1 MLPDANNEFWKAV
14 DNLVSDSR
22 VIIDRPKGTSHPR
35 FPDMIYPADYGYL
48 ENTTSP
54 DGGGIDVY
62 KGTSLFGKVDAMI
75 CTIDL
80 MKRDSEIKLLIG
92 CTLEEKRII
101 LDFHNNSEY
110 MKGILIERGLA

>member
-1 MLPDANNEFWKAV
+1 
-14 DNLVSDSR
+14 
-22 VIIDRPKGTSHPR
+22 
-35 FPDMIYPADYGYL
+35 
-48 ENTTSP
+48 
-54 DGGGIDVY
+54 
-62 KGTSLFGKVDAMI
+62 
-75 CTIDL
+75 